1 MTRTVFISWNCSV
14 NLAIEPPWKQVVD
27 GLALGSAAFAQQ
39 VRREARGNA
48 REQRSLR
55 GMVDTVAWERIVG
68 ALEHAQG
75 ESWGDFVNRYGDW
88 GRDAALW
95 LSRRVGRLRLIEL
108 GQLAGGLDYAV
119 VGKTLARFRRRL
131 ALDVAL
137 SEQLAAIE
145 NQLSK

>member
-1 MTRTVFISWNCSV
+1 M
-14 NLAIEPPWKQVVD
+14 LD

-55 GMVDTVAWERIVG
+55 GMVETVAWERIVG
-68 ALEHAQG
+68 ALEHAKG
-75 ESWGDFVNRYGDW
+75 ESWGDFVNRHGDW

-95 LSRRVGRLRLIEL
+95 LGRRVGRLRLIEL

-119 VGKTLARFRRRL
+119 VSKALARFRCRL
-131 ALDVAL
+131 ALDGAL